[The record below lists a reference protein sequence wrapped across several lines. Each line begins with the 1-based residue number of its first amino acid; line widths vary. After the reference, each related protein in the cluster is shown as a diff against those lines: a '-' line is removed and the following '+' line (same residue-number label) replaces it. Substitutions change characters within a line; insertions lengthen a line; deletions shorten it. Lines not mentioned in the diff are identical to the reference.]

1 MITILVINDCQCLI
15 YEEEYDTDNANE
27 ALERFMKENVSI
39 AVGDMI
45 QVR

>member
-1 MITILVINDCQCLI
+1 MITITVINDCQCLI
-15 YEEEYDTDNANE
+15 YEEEFDTDDANE
-27 ALERFMKENVSI
+27 ALERFMKENVSL